1 MPDSFSDSP
10 EYRKAII
17 TFRLT
22 DTQAE
27 RLDHLARARGMGRGG
42 YIRAALD
49 AFSGG
54 RLRDPSQWP
63 KPLGRA
69 RRKPSK
75 RARADIRATAG
86 S

>member
-1 MPDSFSDSP
+1 MPDDFSTSP
-10 EYRKAII
+10 EYRKTMI

-27 RLDHLARARGMGRGG
+27 RLDRLAAARGMGRGS

-54 RLRDPSQWP
+54 RLRDPSRWP

-69 RRKPSK
+69 RRKPAK
-75 RARADIRATAG
+75 AAIRTTGAG
-86 S
+86 